1 MIGKINVK
9 VSSENARFPLG
20 TLILECGHD
29 ATIGVDDV
37 PECRNGVK
45 IDEVR
50 VALTNAAGVNTS
62 YVAKKLRPSSW
73 SFTVPAGDLQH
84 AGFARAGLAVVA
96 SGRDAQGAVCNW
108 QLGIGDVEYVSHDPA
123 VANLGTMTLIHLRGE
138 KPSTPVYGDAYESGG
153 QIYWFNGEGWHPFGA
168 KGEPGDASNF
178 FSGREF
184 NIDTADG
191 QYMAIKAIV
200 ESMGG
205 KVKTAVMMAALAL
218 SSLALAAPPSG
229 YTNDTYTADGVTWT
243 RHGAL
248 NVRGDYVVTD
258 TTAGGGN
265 VGGMVTTNEIS
276 EYREKVDLNVY
287 EGRLVSPRQLDELCL
302 PITFMFDNQLCTDCR
317 INVLDDF
324 GEGVF
329 LGFSAEAQNG
339 FGGETVKVWFD
350 DNGFARRVE
359 SSYNQSYLFGGK
371 PFIAGKWP
379 RLKMDIVATG
389 DKLATTGDVAV
400 VDAKVEESL
409 AYSKGVF
416 TYMTG
421 NTNAWFSG
429 TNYPDKATAPN
440 KFKFQFEPGMDLLSV
455 PCSMALNEIREGE
468 KQVVWDQ
475 RDWTAWYWS
484 FKASQM
490 KAEIAATNAAI
501 YAEIDRLRSTV
512 PSKAWSSYTARGL
525 KNPDPLTTWVDT
537 ENVTL
542 SAGMAWQTVANV
554 SGCAYWT
561 IVGNGAVLGAS
572 GTNAVF
578 EIKDFDGRSVMRIV
592 KGENYLAYVDSSSMT
607 GQGTDAQGR
616 VTFDMMANV
625 QPVGEYSTILETS
638 SFVAESDAACPVD
651 YEWENLGD
659 GKWRIHFLLKPGISA
674 DACFARFKVAV
685 QRDST
690 IEYTTAPTISGGLI
704 YNGVKIAPV
713 IDGDTV
719 TWKVVK

>member
-50 VALTNAAGVNTS
+50 VALTNAASVNTS

-108 QLGIGDVEYVSHDPA
+108 QLGVGDVEYVSHDPA
-123 VANLGTMTLIHLRGE
+123 VANLGTMTLIHLRSE
-138 KPSTPVYGDAYESGG
+138 KPETPVYGDAYESHG
-153 QIYWFNGEGWHPFGA
+153 QIYWFNGEDWRPFGA

-178 FSGREF
+178 FSGKEF
-184 NIDTADG
+184 DIETADG

-248 NVRGDYVVTD
+248 NVRSDYVVTD
-258 TTAGGGN
+258 TTAGAGG
-265 VGGMVTTNEIS
+265 VDGLATTNDLAEL
-276 EYREKVDLNVY
+276 REKTDMDVYRVD
-287 EGRLVSPRQLDELCL
+287 
-302 PITFMFDNQLCTDCR
+302 
-317 INVLDDF
+317 
-324 GEGVF
+324 GVIYF
-329 LGFSAEAQNG
+329 LGADCYPLTIGAKSFAKD
-339 FGGETVKVWFD
+339 ETVIEFD
-350 DNGFARRVE
+350 SN
-359 SSYNQSYLFGGK
+359 SKLYYLNFGDMNCVFGADGTYLDGPPEVKFGGK
-371 PFIAGKWP
+371 SPNALSWP
-379 RLKMDIVATG
+379 KVSATKVFVPYG
-389 DKLATTGDVAV
+389 RLATTSEVAV
-400 VDAKVEESL
+400 VNEKAEVSL
-409 AYSKGVF
+409 SYSRGCY
-416 TYMTG
+416 TYMSG
-421 NTNAWFSG
+421 NTNSWFSG
-429 TNYPDKATAPN
+429 TNYPDKASAPN
-440 KFKFQFEPGMDLLSV
+440 KFKFRFEPGMDLLSV
-455 PCSMALNEIREGE
+455 PCSMALMEIREGE

-475 RDWTAWYWS
+475 RDWPAWYWS
-484 FKASQM
+484 FKSSQM

-525 KNPDPLTTWVDT
+525 ENPDRKTTWVDT

-542 SAGMAWQTVANV
+542 AAGFAWQTVANV

-561 IVGNGAVLGAS
+561 IVGNGAVIGAS

-578 EIKDFDGRSVMRIV
+578 EIKDLDGKSVMRIV
-592 KGENYLAYVDSSSMT
+592 KGENYLAYVDKSSMT
-607 GQGTDAQGR
+607 GQGRDALGR

-638 SFVAESDAACPVD
+638 SFVAENDEGCPAD
-651 YEWENLGD
+651 YEWENLGE

-713 IDGDTV
+713 INGDTV

>member
-20 TLILECGHD
+20 ALILECGHD

-96 SGRDAQGAVCNW
+96 SGRDAQGSVCNW

-153 QIYWFNGEGWHPFGA
+153 QIYWFNGEDWHPFGA

-184 NIDTADG
+184 DIETADG

-229 YTNDTYTADGVTWT
+229 YTNDTYTVDGVTWT

-248 NVRGDYVVTD
+248 NVRSDYVVTD
-258 TTAGGGN
+258 TTAGNG
-265 VGGMVTTNEIS
+265 TN
-276 EYREKVDLNVY
+276 
-287 EGRLVSPRQLDELCL
+287 
-302 PITFMFDNQLCTDCR
+302 
-317 INVLDDF
+317 
-324 GEGVF
+324 
-329 LGFSAEAQNG
+329 
-339 FGGETVKVWFD
+339 
-350 DNGFARRVE
+350 
-359 SSYNQSYLFGGK
+359 
-371 PFIAGKWP
+371 
-379 RLKMDIVATG
+379 DIVNALG
-389 DKLATTGDVAV
+389 LATTGDVAV

-429 TNYPDKATAPN
+429 TNYPDRATAPN
-440 KFKFQFEPGMDLLSV
+440 KFKFEFEPGMDLLSV
-455 PCSMALNEIREGE
+455 PCSMALMEIREGE

-475 RDWTAWYWS
+475 RDWPAWYWS
-484 FKASQM
+484 FKSSQM

-501 YAEIDRLRSTV
+501 YAEIDQLRSTV

-542 SAGMAWQTVANV
+542 AAGMAWQTVATV

-561 IVGNGAVLGAS
+561 IVGNGAVIGAS

-578 EIKDFDGRSVMRIV
+578 EIKDFDGKSVMRIV
-592 KGENYLAYVDSSSMT
+592 KGENYLAYVDKSSMT
-607 GQGTDAQGR
+607 GQGRDALGR
-616 VTFDMMANV
+616 VTFDLMANV

-638 SFVAESDAACPVD
+638 SFVAESDVNCPAD

-713 IDGDTV
+713 INGDTV